1 MIVVQISQASFK
13 ACLGRYPQG
22 SANGGGVFRSV
33 EALIQS
39 FRTTVAITVRWV
51 VIKEQL
57 SLVSLSQLSCWVNY
71 HLKLQLAN
79 YE

>member
-33 EALIQS
+33 EALYKASGLPCLLLLDGQWS
-39 FRTTVAITVRWV
+39 RTV
-51 VIKEQL
+51 L
-57 SLVSLSQLSCWVNY
+57 SKSEDTKQPQFSNKCLPPDGRVY
-71 HLKLQLAN
+71 
-79 YE
+79 